1 MATFLTF
8 FKYYQHQ
15 GDWFERISAYGQ
27 CTFESPFSNS
37 AWYDNTKGEL
47 TFTGTTM
54 SGWSFTIF
62 GGSTAIRSW
71 RCVDHVTDTY
81 LVLRTTSTFG
91 VTVTGVTKSVYGYVC
106 LALTRLSD
114 ASYIYYQQHDDVAT
128 AAVTCP
134 DSLLHV
140 ADYTVTSSDGTLTCN
155 GTDSWDVCTDVTQM
169 TFDYTTCTTEV
180 MFSAGGVLTCVATVT
195 SGGYDYITV
204 YNQDT
209 AITSSTN
216 RFACISTS
224 GRWSSVAPG
233 NCTAFQTPT
242 TLPLAADQTTFVGH
256 LIYVD
261 TYFHNATTT
270 ASTGVSTGTI
280 VGIIIVIFIV
290 VPFFIVAT
298 MATIALFVCAR
309 VFITLLLEYTDI
321 ADHIPV
327 TTRPP
332 SPPGLYLKTTYLTLT
347 EPVKGNEFPSYKEKG
362 VLSLKDPRYKWPER
376 KLGNTF
382 ATVEKEKERTLKL
395 YGKKGMVGK
404 YFKEKTKMLSLTEPE
419 RIELPDVATTPA
431 SLSNNQLKNGSTIKP
446 LPPIHKN
453 ENKVII
459 TNSSPRK

>member
-1 MATFLTF
+1 MKRSWFGVLWSIVFLGIL
-8 FKYYQHQ
+8 YQS
-15 GDWFERISAYGQ
+15 ENAYGQ

-114 ASYIYYQQHDDVAT
+114 ASYIYYQQHVQEPQVRYERMRLSTEGTLSNSSQVCDTDLTVPVSEYHVLVKTDDVAT

-261 TYFHNATTT
+261 TYFQTC
-270 ASTGVSTGTI
+270 G
-280 VGIIIVIFIV
+280 
-290 VPFFIVAT
+290 
-298 MATIALFVCAR
+298 
-309 VFITLLLEYTDI
+309 
-321 ADHIPV
+321 
-327 TTRPP
+327 
-332 SPPGLYLKTTYLTLT
+332 
-347 EPVKGNEFPSYKEKG
+347 
-362 VLSLKDPRYKWPER
+362 KW
-376 KLGNTF
+376 F
-382 ATVEKEKERTLKL
+382 
-395 YGKKGMVGK
+395 
-404 YFKEKTKMLSLTEPE
+404 
-419 RIELPDVATTPA
+419 
-431 SLSNNQLKNGSTIKP
+431 
-446 LPPIHKN
+446 
-453 ENKVII
+453 
-459 TNSSPRK
+459 